1 VTAPTGRV
9 YPAKVTQRDLT
20 LHRQAA
26 AALTLSNWRD
36 IEGATEVLKDLR
48 HRIACAERYE
58 EMRAKRLS
66 AIEKLIVI
74 NDLRRCVMDAASDGR
89 VEGAAALARALV
101 RITRD
106 PA

>member
-1 VTAPTGRV
+1 MTRRSERV
-9 YPAKVTQRDLT
+9 YPVRVPQRDLH

-26 AALTLSNWRD
+26 AALGLSNWRD

-48 HRIACAERYE
+48 HRIACAERWE
-58 EMRAKRLS
+58 ETRAKRLT
-66 AIEKLIVI
+66 ETERLIIVH
-74 NDLRRCVMDAASDGR
+74 DYRRCVVDAMADGR
-89 VEGAAALARALV
+89 PEGAAALARALV

>member
-1 VTAPTGRV
+1 MTRRSERV
-9 YPAKVTQRDLT
+9 YPVRVPQRDLH

-26 AALTLSNWRD
+26 AALGLSNWRD

-48 HRIACAERYE
+48 HRIACAERWE
-58 EMRAKRLS
+58 ETRTKRLTDYEKWITVCGLRRTLMDAMNDG
-66 AIEKLIVI
+66 AIE
-74 NDLRRCVMDAASDGR
+74 DARC
-89 VEGAAALARALV
+89 LARSLV